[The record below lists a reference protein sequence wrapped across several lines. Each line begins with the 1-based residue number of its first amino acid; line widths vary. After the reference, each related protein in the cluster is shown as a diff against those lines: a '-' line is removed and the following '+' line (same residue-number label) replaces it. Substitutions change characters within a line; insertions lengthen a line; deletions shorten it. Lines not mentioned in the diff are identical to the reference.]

1 MSEIAELRKVFQDLV
16 APDLKAIQAELSSLK
31 ASVDKQFANVD
42 KQFASVEAIAQAR
55 NATLLAKLETM
66 EAIQNARHEAIM
78 KALDIDKRLERIE
91 AREAASQRVA

>member
-16 APDLKAIQAELSSLK
+16 APDLKAIQADLSSLR
-31 ASVDKQFANVD
+31 SSVD

-55 NATLLAKLETM
+55 NATLLAKLETL

>member
-16 APDLKAIQAELSSLK
+16 APDLKAIQADLSSLK
-31 ASVDKQFANVD
+31 SSVD